1 MRSITKEHHL
11 IDVSLVSFSF
21 LPFFSSIYRHFAS
34 PNLAST
40 AIHVLWSSCSIF
52 RGSCILALFLSLSLN
67 GLPSFDPNNRIP
79 YSWQCFRQSKETK
92 EACVHLHEHPTFQDP
107 VKYEAIYLQ
116 GYENVRSLRRGLAS
130 YFAFYNHYRFHQ
142 NLDYET
148 PDQRY
153 RSFQIKE
160 LAA

>member
-21 LPFFSSIYRHFAS
+21 LPIFSSIYRHFAS
-34 PNLAST
+34 SNLAST

-92 EACVHLHEHPTFQDP
+92 EACVHLHEHPTFEDP
-107 VKYEAIYLQ
+107 RKELEYLRN
-116 GYENVRSLRRGLAS
+116 ENAYLREMLILSVYRKNGRKKKGLQASQSLL
-130 YFAFYNHYRFHQ
+130 
-142 NLDYET
+142 YET
-148 PDQRY
+148 TR
-153 RSFQIKE
+153 
-160 LAA
+160 